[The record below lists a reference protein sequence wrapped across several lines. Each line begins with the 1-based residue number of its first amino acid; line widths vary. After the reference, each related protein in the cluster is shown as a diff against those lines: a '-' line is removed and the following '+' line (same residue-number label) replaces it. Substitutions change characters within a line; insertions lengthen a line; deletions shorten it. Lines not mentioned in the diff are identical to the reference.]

1 VSEAEPILKDEEAGK
16 SLMTLPLICDLHTFI
31 QQVPL
36 PESRR
41 QKFGIGLGEINIS
54 DQVVEV
60 FKFQNITILV
70 TKAKFVGNN
79 GHFVYF

>member
-1 VSEAEPILKDEEAGK
+1 VAEAEPILTGVEAGK
-16 SLMTLPLICDLHTFI
+16 SLVTLPLICDLHTFI

-36 PESRR
+36 LEPRH
-41 QKFGIGLGEINIS
+41 QKLGIGLGEINIS

-60 FKFQNITILV
+60 FKFKNITVLV

-79 GHFVYF
+79 SHFLYF